1 MCVYVCAYYPFIFF
15 FVFRALVYVEA
26 DAANYITEREDGS
39 KRTSLSL
46 IQKEFNL
53 LRNPKSD
60 ETHNSETHNTE
71 TSE

>member
-1 MCVYVCAYYPFIFF
+1 MCEC
-15 FVFRALVYVEA
+15 VFLLCFYFWYSALVYVEA

-53 LRNPKSD
+53 LKNPR
-60 ETHNSETHNTE
+60 SEEAHNTE
-71 TSE
+71 NHE

>member
-1 MCVYVCAYYPFIFF
+1 M
-15 FVFRALVYVEA
+15 EA

-60 ETHNSETHNTE
+60 ETHNSETHNSE